1 MSLLISIPVVLCV
14 ALAAFTDIREN
25 KIPNWLTLP
34 SGLLAL
40 FLNFALSG
48 IEGLIWSFLG
58 IATGF
63 SLLFLL
69 YLWGGMGAGDV
80 KLLSAV
86 GAFVGPKLVFY
97 TFIWMALIGGVLA
110 LTIILYKGALFQTIR
125 NLRSLLFG
133 WILRTSAT
141 ETILT
146 IRNQSLLKL
155 PYGVAIALG
164 AIMAVWLQN
173 IPGVAFQSGSVR
185 LIWLK

>member
-14 ALAAFTDIREN
+14 VLAAVTDIREN
-25 KIPNWLTLP
+25 KIPNWLTL
-34 SGLLAL
+34 SSALIALL
-40 FLNFALSG
+40 LNFLLSG
-48 IEGLIWSFLG
+48 IQGIVWSILG
-58 IATGF
+58 ILTGF

-80 KLLSAV
+80 KLLSTV

-97 TFIWMALIGGVLA
+97 TFIWMALVGGVLA
-110 LTIILYKGALFQTIR
+110 ISLIIYKRAFSQTLE
-125 NLRSLLFG
+125 NLRILLFG
-133 WILRTSAT
+133 WILRTST
-141 ETILT
+141 SETIMT

-185 LIWLK
+185 LIWFK

>member
-1 MSLLISIPVVLCV
+1 MSLLISIPVVICV

-25 KIPNWLTLP
+25 KIPNWLTL
-34 SGLLAL
+34 SSALLAL
-40 FLNFALSG
+40 TLNFSLSG
-48 IEGLIWSFLG
+48 IQGLVWSFLG
-58 IATGF
+58 IGTGF

-110 LTIILYKGALFQTIR
+110 LTLIIYKRAFNQTLQ
-125 NLRSLLFG
+125 NLKFLLFG
-133 WILRTSAT
+133 WILRTSAA
-141 ETILT
+141 ETNLT

-164 AIMAVWLQN
+164 AIVAVWLQN
-173 IPGVAFQSGSVR
+173 IPGVAFQGGSVR

>member
-14 ALAAFTDIREN
+14 ALAAFTDIRES
-25 KIPNWLTLP
+25 KIPNWLTF
-34 SGLLAL
+34 SSAL
-40 FLNFALSG
+40 FALVLNFALSG
-48 IEGLIWSFLG
+48 IQGIVWSLLG

-80 KLLSAV
+80 KLLSTV

-110 LTIILYKGALFQTIR
+110 LTLIIYKRAFSQTLR
-125 NLRSLLFG
+125 NLKFLLFG
-133 WILRTSAT
+133 WILRTSAS

>member
-1 MSLLISIPVVLCV
+1 MSLFISIPVVICV
-14 ALAAFTDIREN
+14 AVAAFTDMREN
-25 KIPNWLTLP
+25 KIPNWLTF
-34 SGLLAL
+34 SSVLLAM
-40 FLNFALSG
+40 FLNFFLSRFQ
-48 IEGLIWSFLG
+48 GLVWSFFG

-110 LTIILYKGALFQTIR
+110 LTLIIYKRAFYQTLQ
-125 NLRSLLFG
+125 NLKFLLFG
-133 WILRTSAT
+133 WILQTSTSEAVM
-141 ETILT
+141 T

-173 IPGVAFQSGSVR
+173 IPGVAFQNGSMR
-185 LIWLK
+185 LIWMK

>member
-1 MSLLISIPVVLCV
+1 MSYLISIPVVICV
-14 ALAAFTDIREN
+14 VLAAFTDIREN
-25 KIPNWLTLP
+25 KIPNWLTL
-34 SGLLAL
+34 SSALVALLLNLSLSGMEGLL
-40 FLNFALSG
+40 
-48 IEGLIWSFLG
+48 WSFLG
-58 IATGF
+58 IFTGF

-80 KLLSAV
+80 KLLSTV

-110 LTIILYKGALFQTIR
+110 LTLIIYRRAFQQTMR
-125 NLRSLLFG
+125 NLRFLIFG
-133 WILRTSAT
+133 WILRTSPA
-141 ETILT
+141 ETNMT

-173 IPGVAFQSGSVR
+173 IPGVIFQSGSVR